1 VADRRKRLKKPA
13 PRNPEETHARLVDA
27 AEAEF
32 NAGGFDGT
40 DTNRI
45 ARRAG
50 YAPQTFYRHF
60 ADKTAIFLAV
70 YDRWWRAEADAVG
83 KILRA
88 RGKSGLGGVADT
100 LIAFHAKWR
109 GFRRSLRHLSVEDA
123 RVRAARTVARRAQL
137 QTVRELIPN
146 PANRDGEIAAALLV
160 LERLCDAAAE
170 GEFADMGLPKA
181 AARQAVVRALV
192 ALYDGP

>member
-181 AARQAVVRALV
+181 AARQEVVRALV